1 MPLSGGIRIVRTC
14 MRFKTYPIS
23 FLAVVLLFI
32 AANYYS
38 YVRIGYG
45 SCDDCFLS
53 FGFPFPLWEEGGF
66 ATVKRILW
74 SGLIADLYVAASVSI
89 LSDWLLKKALSRNSK
104 VKEFES

>member
-1 MPLSGGIRIVRTC
+1 
-14 MRFKTYPIS
+14 MRFKTHLIS
-23 FLAVVLLFI
+23 FLVVFLLFI

-38 YVRIGYG
+38 YAHMGYG

-66 ATVKRILW
+66 VTVKRILW
-74 SGLIADLYVAASVSI
+74 NGLIADLYVAASVSI
-89 LSDWLLKKALSRNSK
+89 LSGWLLKKALSRNSK